1 MFPLTL
7 RRSLLAKALLAI
19 GVLLLVTVLRACSVA
34 GVHWMGWHDVP
45 ALAAITA
52 LHEAENAFWRHEG
65 IGTPAQAR
73 HAAVQMQ
80 RHLYDEALRGAVERP
95 GRAALQA
102 AWERLDARWSARLRP
117 ALEQGRVADYWR
129 QVGPFSHDLALLTS
143 GLQTEHAELLAL
155 DRRIAILTMV
165 TFLCLLTA
173 GLYVLL
179 RRVVLPLRELLAA
192 TDHFRAGNLD
202 VRVRYEAPDEIGR
215 LAERFNAMADDLA
228 SSHRDLERRVQ
239 EKMLHLG
246 RANAALELL
255 FRSSAELA
263 QGTADAAAIADLLTR
278 FQALLPGLDLT
289 LCLQLQGSGGP
300 LIALHGDATPQI
312 CTLDECGRCAVA
324 TRPGQRCYEVRCG
337 GEVLGQLR
345 ACFEAAQSPEP
356 AEPPEPELVQA
367 LADLIGSALAF
378 GRQREKDSHLLLLN
392 ERNTIARELHDSLAQ
407 SLSYMKI
414 QVARL
419 QAMIRRHDDCA
430 RVESVATELRE
441 GINDAYRQLRE
452 LLTTFRLGLGGDEL
466 GDALQAAVQEFSQ
479 RGGISILLE
488 ADTLLLPLS
497 GVEQIHV
504 VQIAR
509 EALANCLRHAGARH
523 AWVCLRQRGPEVELV
538 IEDDGQGLSPLAS
551 EVQRHGMTI
560 MRERAHSIGGTLT
573 VGPRHPRGTRV
584 RLRFRP
590 GTAAAEPEGRG
601 A

>member
-1 MFPLTL
+1 MIPPLL
-7 RRSLLAKALLAI
+7 RRSLLAQALLAI
-19 GVLLLVTVLRACSVA
+19 GILLLVTLLRAGSVA

-52 LHEAENAFWRHEG
+52 LHDAENALWQRDGAESL
-65 IGTPAQAR
+65 AQAR
-73 HAAVQMQ
+73 DTAALLQ
-80 RHLYDEALRGAVERP
+80 RHLHNEALRGAVGRP

-102 AWERLDARWSARLRP
+102 TWERLDARWNADLRP
-117 ALEQGRVADYWR
+117 ALEQGRLADYWR
-129 QVGPFSHDLALLTS
+129 QAGPFSQDLAMLTS
-143 GLQTEHAELLAL
+143 GLQAEHAALLAL
-155 DRRIAILTMV
+155 DLRIAALTML
-165 TFLCLLTA
+165 TFLGLLLA
-173 GLYVLL
+173 GSFILL
-179 RRVVLPLRELLAA
+179 RRVALPLRELLLA
-192 TDHFRAGNLD
+192 TDQFRAGNLD
-202 VRVRYEAPDEIGR
+202 VRVRYAAPDEIGR

-228 SSHRDLERRVQ
+228 SSHRDLERRVE
-239 EKMLHLG
+239 EKMQRLG

-263 QGTADAAAIADLLTR
+263 KGTADATAIADLLTR

-289 LCLQLQGSGGP
+289 LCLRSQGSGGP
-300 LIALHGDATPQI
+300 LIALHGEATPQI
-312 CTLDECGRCAVA
+312 CSLDQCGHCKIAM
-324 TRPGQRCYEVRCG
+324 RPGQRCYEVRCG

-345 ACFEAAQSPEP
+345 ACFDTALAQ
-356 AEPPEPELVQA
+356 AQPPEPELVQA
-367 LADLIGSALAF
+367 LADLIGSALAL
-378 GRQREKDSHLLLLN
+378 GRQREKDSHLLLHN

-419 QAMIRRHDDCA
+419 QAMIRRHDDCDL
-430 RVESVATELRE
+430 VESVAAELRE

-479 RGGISILLE
+479 RGGVRILLE

-509 EALANCLRHAGARH
+509 EALANCLRHAGARQ
-523 AWVCLRQRGPEVELV
+523 AWVCLRQHGPEVELV

-573 VGPRHPRGTRV
+573 VGPRQPRGTRV

-590 GTAAAEPEGRG
+590 GTAAEPEAGET
-601 A
+601 